1 MDPAQQCMVFEHS
14 TGNNN
19 NSKKPA
25 GRSRLPGSIRTFA
38 TTFDTPNVFK
48 SAFDKFVPSVQEF
61 AAKQAPRK

>member
-1 MDPAQQCMVFEHS
+1 MVFEHS

-19 NSKKPA
+19 TSSNGGKKP
-25 GRSRLPGSIRTFA
+25 GKSRLPGSIRTFA